1 MKVGVLALQ
10 GDVPEHLAALA
21 AIMPGDDLVA
31 VRTPAELA
39 QVGALFMPGG
49 ESTTI
54 ARLLVQGGL
63 WNPLGE
69 RVKNGLPVL
78 ATCAGLILL
87 ARELVPGMSGMDPP
101 TYGLLDVQVRRNDYG
116 SQGESFEAPIHVE
129 GLTGGPFP
137 GVFIRSPR
145 IHSVGPEATAF
156 AWRGGEVVGVRAG
169 VVWGLAFHPE
179 LSGDPRLHRMFLE
192 AAHTAAAKAPIA
204 KATRSRARRR

>member
-21 AIMPGDDLVA
+21 AVHGGDDVLP

-54 ARLLVQGGL
+54 ARLLVQAGL
-63 WNPLGE
+63 WNPLDQ
-69 RVKNGLPVL
+69 RIRNGLPVL

-87 ARELVPGMSGMDPP
+87 ARELVPGMAGMDPP
-101 TYGLLDVQVRRNDYG
+101 TFNLLDVQVRRNDYG
-116 SQGESFEAPIHVE
+116 SQRESFEAPIHVE
-129 GLTGGPFP
+129 GLVGGPFP
-137 GVFIRSPR
+137 GIFIRSPR

-169 VVWGLAFHPE
+169 AIWGLAFHPE
-179 LSGDPRLHRMFLE
+179 LSGDPRLHRMFLD
-192 AAHTAAAKAPIA
+192 AAHRTAEAPIA
-204 KATRSRARRR
+204 RAPRPRAKRRQ

>member
-10 GDVPEHLAALA
+10 GDVPEHLAALGA
-21 AIMPGDDLVA
+21 VHRGDDVVP

-69 RVKNGLPVL
+69 RIKKGLPVL

-87 ARELVPGMSGMDPP
+87 ARELVPGLSGMDPP
-101 TYGLLDVQVRRNDYG
+101 TYGLLDVAVRRNDYG
-116 SQGESFEAPIHVE
+116 SQRESFEAPIHVQ
-129 GLTGGPFP
+129 GLVGEPFP
-137 GVFIRSPR
+137 GIFIRSPR

-156 AWRGGEVVGVRAG
+156 AWHGGEVVGVRAG
-169 VVWGLAFHPE
+169 VIWGLAFHPE
-179 LSGDPRLHRMFLE
+179 LSGDPRLHQMFLE
-192 AAHTAAAKAPIA
+192 AAHAAARPPIA
-204 KATRSRARRR
+204 RTTRTRARRR